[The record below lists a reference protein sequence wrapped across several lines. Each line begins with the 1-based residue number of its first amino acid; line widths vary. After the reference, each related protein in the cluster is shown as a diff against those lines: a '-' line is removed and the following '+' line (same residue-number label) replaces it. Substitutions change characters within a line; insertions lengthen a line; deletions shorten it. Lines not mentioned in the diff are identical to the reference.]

1 MYRTGEVIG
10 RYGRQYRYIKP
21 NDTDPG
27 TFRLATPEEGAT
39 GGGGGGVPHDII
51 GVDPI
56 KADTVGV
63 AAKTTT
69 ISLDI
74 QSLPP
79 RG

>member
-1 MYRTGEVIG
+1 MPAAGTLIG
-10 RYGRQYRYIKP
+10 KYGRQYRYIKP

-27 TFRLATPEEGAT
+27 TFRLATPEEGTA
-39 GGGGGGVPHDII
+39 GGSGGGVPHDII

-56 KADTVGV
+56 KADTTGI